1 MLEPTVLCCSMPVFY
16 FRRNIHNIA
25 CMQLL
30 CRFFP
35 LLIPATSAC
44 YKQDLTA
51 FMMNMPIIDCLIWTP
66 SPLFPKNTAF
76 NGIQNCVLC
85 IFSIFYFNLAYSSGS
100 TGSNHS
106 LDAPSAGTSTARC
119 WNQLSF
125 AAPCQCFTSGGMF
138 TTSPAFSSCAGFPHS

>member
-1 MLEPTVLCCSMPVFY
+1 MGEPTVRRCSMPMLHAC
-16 FRRNIHNIA
+16 RNIDGISRCHADQNLSA
-25 CMQLL
+25 VLVGMMDV
-30 CRFFP
+30 P
-35 LLIPATSAC
+35 VVPA
-44 YKQDLTA
+44 
-51 FMMNMPIIDCLIWTP
+51 LIWTP

-76 NGIQNCVLC
+76 NGMQNCVLC

-138 TTSPAFSSCAGFPHS
+138 TTSPACSSCTGLPHS

>member
-1 MLEPTVLCCSMPVFY
+1 MLEPGIRRCAMPVLY
-16 FRRNIHNIA
+16 FRRDIYNVSGF
-25 CMQLL
+25 QLL
-30 CRFFP
+30 SLFTP
-35 LLIPATSAC
+35 LLIIAASAC
-44 YKQDLTA
+44 YKEDLTA
-51 FMMNMPIIDCLIWTP
+51 FVMDVPVVTALIWTP
-66 SPLFPKNTAF
+66 SPLFPKNTAL

-125 AAPCQCFTSGGMF
+125 AAPCQCFTSGGIF
-138 TTSPAFSSCAGFPHS
+138 TTSPACSSCAGFPHS